1 MSFNEDE
8 QNYNELLKRFEDY
21 KLSKQQSYEVMQN
34 EVKYL
39 TIECRRFRREKKA
52 KLQDKCQK
60 LIDNLHK
67 LSGGKNV

>member
-21 KLSKQQSYEVMQN
+21 KLSKQRSYEVMQN

-39 TIECRRFRREKKA
+39 TIECRRLRREKA